1 MKNSKLKQMAPRY
14 AMWLGCIG
22 LLAGLWG
29 CSGSAP
35 PKPTELAPIIPL
47 VGIKTAWTS
56 RLAEIDFPLD
66 VKVVNTQVFVAD
78 SNGTV
83 AAIDSSNGAD
93 IWRTALGVKLSA
105 GVGSDGRY
113 SAVVSA
119 DNQLITLDAGK
130 EIWRQKLGA
139 ATLTSPLVAGA
150 RVFALSADRTLS
162 AFDAATGRK
171 LWQQQR
177 SGDALVL
184 AQSGVLMAV
193 GNTLVA
199 GLSGRLVGI
208 SPLNGSVVWEVPLAV
223 SRGTNDVERLVDL
236 VSGVSR
242 VDENL
247 CVRAFQSAVGCV
259 DAGRGRL
266 LWVKNASGS
275 TGMHGNANQLVGSEA
290 DGKLVSWRRSDGERL
305 WTLQNFKY
313 RQLSSPLL
321 VGSTLVVADGF
332 GYVHFLKPEDG
343 SPLNRMTTDGSAIK
357 VAPVVAGQNLLVVT
371 QRGGIFA
378 FRRE

>member
-1 MKNSKLKQMAPRY
+1 MKKVNLTAIQRRGA
-14 AMWLGCIG
+14 WLLTSVGVWAV
-22 LLAGLWG
+22 LSG

-35 PKPTELAPIIPL
+35 PKPTELAPNVALIG
-47 VGIKTAWTS
+47 VKTAWTA
-56 RLAEIDFPLD
+56 RVGDIGFPLD
-66 VKVVNTQVFVAD
+66 VKVVGSQAVVAD
-78 SNGTV
+78 SNGVV
-83 AAIDSSNGAD
+83 AAIDTSNGAD
-93 IWRTALGVKLSA
+93 MWRTPLDVKLSA

-113 SAVVSA
+113 AAVVSA

-130 EIWRQKLGA
+130 EVWRQKLGA

-150 RVFALSADRTLS
+150 RVFTLSADRTLS

-193 GNTLVA
+193 GNTLVT
-199 GLSGRLVGI
+199 GLSGRLVGM
-208 SPLNGSVVWEVPLAV
+208 SPLNGSVLWEVPLAV

-242 VDENL
+242 IDANL

-259 DAGRGRL
+259 DATKGRL
-266 LWVKNASGS
+266 LWVKNASGANGVS
-275 TGMHGNANQLVGSEA
+275 GNNTQLVGAES
-290 DGKLVSWRRSDGERL
+290 DGKLIAWRRTDGERL
-305 WTLQNFKY
+305 WVKENLRY
-313 RQLSSPLL
+313 RQLAAPLL
-321 VGSTLVVADGF
+321 VGNTLVVADGF
-332 GYVHFLKPEDG
+332 GYVHFLNPEDG
-343 SPLNRMTTDGSAIK
+343 SALNRLTTDGSAIK
-357 VAPVVAGQNLLVVT
+357 VAPVLAGQNVLVVT